1 MLTSEIKPN
10 PKTKKYYRA
19 LVTWKHG
26 FKYDQYLQDYQ
37 MKSFRSSLEKLDWI
51 DSMVAEEIT
60 EEEYFKKLGM
70 SYESD
75 PSASE
80 APKKRKKKVV
90 KDV

>member
-1 MLTSEIKPN
+1 MLTSETKPN
-10 PKTKKYYRA
+10 PKTKKYYKA

-26 FKYDQYLQDYQ
+26 FKYDQYLHDHQ
-37 MKSFRSSLEKLDWI
+37 MKSFRSSLEKLDWF
-51 DSMVAEEIT
+51 DSVDIKEIT

-80 APKKRKKKVV
+80 APKKRKRKVV

>member
-1 MLTSEIKPN
+1 
-10 PKTKKYYRA
+10 
-19 LVTWKHG
+19 
-26 FKYDQYLQDYQ
+26 
-37 MKSFRSSLEKLDWI
+37 MKSFRSSLEKLDWV